1 LTARDKVE
9 RPIVGITVE
18 QNIFTNDLFSSKT
31 EAESLGLPTFRVERG
46 GEATWHGPGQVVAYP
61 IFALAEGRRDVRRFL
76 RDLEEVVIRTLAEVE
91 VEGSRRE
98 GLTGV
103 WIGEQKVC
111 SMGVAFRQWV
121 SWHGLAL
128 NVLTDP
134 EAFQGFRP
142 CGLEPGQ
149 MTRVADHAQIP
160 PATLLFE
167 VLIIKHL
174 LDVFDLEL
182 PAPRRPGGAGAGPAT
197 PAGPGFPELP
207 LLPS

>member
-1 LTARDKVE
+1 
-9 RPIVGITVE
+9 
-18 QNIFTNDLFSSKT
+18 
-31 EAESLGLPTFRVERG
+31 
-46 GEATWHGPGQVVAYP
+46 
-61 IFALAEGRRDVRRFL
+61 
-76 RDLEEVVIRTLAEVE
+76 
-91 VEGSRRE
+91 
-98 GLTGV
+98 
-103 WIGEQKVC
+103 
-111 SMGVAFRQWV
+111 
-121 SWHGLAL
+121 
-128 NVLTDP
+128 
-134 EAFQGFRP
+134 
-142 CGLEPGQ
+142 